1 VYFDNATTTQKP
13 RYVIQRVNDVYT
25 QGIANVHRAVNFLAD
40 EVTRAFEE
48 SRQQVAQFLG
58 MEAREIIFVR
68 NATQTINVVWRA
80 LSRKKSL
87 RVLTTTL
94 EHHSNLL
101 PWTAEGQGE
110 FVPWSSRGQNRWPF
124 VSHHA
129 LNETGFNDVCCCF
142 KFSWQYSTRSR
153 KLSKSVDLP
162 GLIDASQS
170 IRHERINVR
179 QLAGDYLVFSGHKI
193 YGPSGVGVLYIKREI
208 LDSMDPV
215 FLGGSMV

>member
-1 VYFDNATTTQKP
+1 VYFDNAATTQKP

-68 NATQTINVVWRA
+68 NATQTINVVWRT

-101 PWTAEGQGE
+101 PWTTEGRVNSFPGPLE
-110 FVPWSSRGQNRWPF
+110 GKIDGHSL
-124 VSHHA
+124 A
-129 LNETGFNDVCCCF
+129 TM
-142 KFSWQYSTRSR
+142 
-153 KLSKSVDLP
+153 LSMKPDLMTFAAASNFP
-162 GLIDASQS
+162 GS
-170 IRHERINVR
+170 I
-179 QLAGDYLVFSGHKI
+179 QPGSGNCRNLSI
-193 YGPSGVGVLYIKREI
+193 CP
-208 LDSMDPV
+208 D
-215 FLGGSMV
+215 